1 MNHGHDCVSTHN
13 IIRPALYVVATPIG
27 NMEDITL
34 RAISTLKSVD
44 FIACEDTRTTA
55 KLLNKFGIIKQK
67 VAYHRF
73 NEEKKS
79 QEIIEKLKTPS
90 SCALVSESGTPAISD
105 PGARLIE
112 KTISAGIPVFAIPGP
127 SAVTSAFSICGWE
140 GGFLFAGFLEKQKKK
155 RISQIETFASMPWA
169 VIFFESPLRI
179 RDTLKDMEEILG
191 DRPAFLAK
199 ELTKVFEFSIKA
211 SPKEILEKL
220 PQQVKGEIVVIIFPS
235 SKNIQKDSN
244 LLFSSEKLLDA
255 IRAYKEL
262 TDAGLKPSRAAAI
275 ISRLTGIEKDKI
287 IKSIISNNSTHRG

>member
-27 NMEDITL
+27 NIEDITL

-127 SAVTSAFSICGWE
+127 SAVTSAFSICG
-140 GGFLFAGFLEKQKKK
+140 
-155 RISQIETFASMPWA
+155 
-169 VIFFESPLRI
+169 
-179 RDTLKDMEEILG
+179 
-191 DRPAFLAK
+191 
-199 ELTKVFEFSIKA
+199 
-211 SPKEILEKL
+211 
-220 PQQVKGEIVVIIFPS
+220 
-235 SKNIQKDSN
+235 
-244 LLFSSEKLLDA
+244 
-255 IRAYKEL
+255 
-262 TDAGLKPSRAAAI
+262 
-275 ISRLTGIEKDKI
+275 
-287 IKSIISNNSTHRG
+287 